1 MPSNKDEYPYT
12 LASVDKSVYE
22 IENYKCIEDRY
33 SNAKD
38 TYTVKKNLYPQIE
51 SRINK
56 YFDAI
61 LNIDYTTINVNSL
74 KNKLKYLMLYGV
86 DTQELEEYVKYVKEH
101 KIIMKGSSKVNFPAV
116 YYDGRNY
123 RVRTTIEI
131 EYINGDT
138 NKNLFYGDGVD
149 SNIEYDKDKT
159 KIVLDVPMGESIDS
173 TSLSIFNSSLK
184 SWTSGTVSYEK

>member
-1 MPSNKDEYPYT
+1 
-12 LASVDKSVYE
+12 
-22 IENYKCIEDRY
+22 
-33 SNAKD
+33 
-38 TYTVKKNLYPQIE
+38 
-51 SRINK
+51 
-56 YFDAI
+56 
-61 LNIDYTTINVNSL
+61 
-74 KNKLKYLMLYGV
+74 MLYGV